1 MDRIDSL
8 RSVVGEV
15 YRAHPFEIIA
25 WVVLPEHLHA
35 IWRMP
40 DGDTDYP
47 MRWGLIKAGF
57 SRALPKV
64 EKIGQSRTKKGERGI
79 WQRRYWEHMIRDDLD
94 LERHVDYIHYNPVK
108 HGCVR
113 RAMDWEFSTF
123 HRYVRAGW
131 IPENWG
137 GETIPDTVGRGELA
151 NPNMGIENIGPSGFV
166 LGFVPHPNLPGLPL
180 STE

>member
-1 MDRIDSL
+1 MYYRRIFHFGATYFFTVNLADRSSSLLVDRIDSL

-79 WQRRYWEHMIRDDLD
+79 
-94 LERHVDYIHYNPVK
+94 
-108 HGCVR
+108 
-113 RAMDWEFSTF
+113 
-123 HRYVRAGW
+123 
-131 IPENWG
+131 
-137 GETIPDTVGRGELA
+137 
-151 NPNMGIENIGPSGFV
+151 
-166 LGFVPHPNLPGLPL
+166 
-180 STE
+180 